1 MAKTNLLKTFFQ
13 GILLIIV
20 LFCMVE
26 FIYWLFS
33 VNRYNEAFTNI
44 KIDNNS
50 AVLLVN
56 SSGDSN
62 TSNTDMEYI
71 KTRTDGTE
79 LYAYWTDSKNPAGIT
94 IIKDNKIIDSTD
106 ASYSDIHDK
115 ITVKIYPD
123 SANTSEI
130 TDDTSLADFTSDS
143 NNTSFYI
150 KYAYDSSDIGGRI
163 VSISDTDST
172 STSTSTSLLNIWRI
186 DTRDM
191 DNIAA
196 LSGSYQVEYSVIA
209 NDTFDS
215 IDITFGWNPTYGLT
229 KLATS
234 TDIPVPERKDI
245 PYDQT
250 LTYTLTSDNGSTKT
264 DTLDI
269 TIIADLDKTDIN
281 PMESGNTD
289 ASKNWCDNELA
300 FHSAYISGADG
311 SYNLLFDGNTE
322 NTFTLDG
329 ITQISDINTY
339 DGSLN
344 IVLTEGE
351 QIADGS
357 ANIIINQ
364 AGGDNIMKLMNE
376 GKNVNVNGIQGYQWN
391 IPFGDTKY
399 GDSTVND
406 SSCVLDLNIIGK
418 T

>member
-71 KTRTDGTE
+71 NTDDTK

-106 ASYSDIHDK
+106 ASYSDIHHK
-115 ITVKIYPD
+115 ITVKIYKD
-123 SANTSEI
+123 SDNTNEI
-130 TDDTSLADFTSDS
+130 NDEESFDS
-143 NNTSFYI
+143 FINDNINGNASFYI
-150 KYAYDSSDIGGRI
+150 KYTYDSTDIGNRK
-163 VSISDTDST
+163 VSIPASDYT
-172 STSTSTSLLNIWRI
+172 STNPLNIWRI

-191 DNIAA
+191 DNIVA
-196 LSGSYQVEYSVIA
+196 LSVSYQVEYSVIA
-209 NDTFDS
+209 NGTFDS
-215 IDITFGWNPTYGLT
+215 IDITFGWDPTYGLT

-234 TDIPVPERKDI
+234 TDIAVPERKDI
-245 PYDQT
+245 PDDQT
-250 LTYTLTSDNGSTKT
+250 LTYTLTGDDGSTKT
-264 DTLDI
+264 ETLDI

-399 GDSTVND
+399 GDNTVND
-406 SSCVLDLNIIGK
+406 NSCVLDLNIIGK

>member
-71 KTRTDGTE
+71 NTRTDDTK

-115 ITVKIYPD
+115 ITVQIYED

-130 TDDTSLADFTSDS
+130 NDEESFDS
-143 NNTSFYI
+143 FINDNINGNASFYI
-150 KYAYDSSDIGGRI
+150 KYTYDSTDIGNRK
-163 VSISDTDST
+163 VSIPASDYT
-172 STSTSTSLLNIWRI
+172 STNPLNIWRI

-209 NDTFDS
+209 NGTFDS
-215 IDITFGWNPTYGLT
+215 IDITFGWDPTYGLT
-229 KLATS
+229 KLATY

-250 LTYTLTSDNGSTKT
+250 LTYTLTGDDDSTKT
-264 DTLDI
+264 ETLDI

-399 GDSTVND
+399 GDNTVND
-406 SSCVLDLNIIGK
+406 NSCVLDLNIIGK

>member
-62 TSNTDMEYI
+62 TDMEYI
-71 KTRTDGTE
+71 KTRKDGTE
-79 LYAYWTDSKNPAGIT
+79 SYTYWTDSKNPAGIT

-130 TDDTSLADFTSDS
+130 NEESFNTFIDD
-143 NNTSFYI
+143 NTSFYI
-150 KYAYDSSDIGGRI
+150 KYTYDSTDIGSRT
-163 VSISDTDST
+163 VSIPASDST
-172 STSTSTSLLNIWRI
+172 STNPLNIWRI

-191 DNIAA
+191 DNIVA
-196 LSGSYQVEYSVIA
+196 LSVSYQVEYSVIA
-209 NDTFDS
+209 NGTFDS
-215 IDITFGWNPTYGLT
+215 IDITFGWDPTYGLT